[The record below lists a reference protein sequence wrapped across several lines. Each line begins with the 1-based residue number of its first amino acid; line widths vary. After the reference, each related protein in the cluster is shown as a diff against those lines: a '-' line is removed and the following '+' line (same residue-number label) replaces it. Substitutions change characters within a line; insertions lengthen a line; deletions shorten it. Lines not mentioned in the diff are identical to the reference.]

1 MPPQDKCRCVIWR
14 HFFEL
19 ATFAKD
25 NEGIILQA
33 LTKDTLKRRY
43 MAAILPKRIVET
55 MLLAWIK

>member
-1 MPPQDKCRCVIWR
+1 MPPQDKCRGVIWR

-19 ATFAKD
+19 AAFAKD
-25 NEGIILQA
+25 NERIILQV
-33 LTKDTLKRRY
+33 LTKDTFKRRY